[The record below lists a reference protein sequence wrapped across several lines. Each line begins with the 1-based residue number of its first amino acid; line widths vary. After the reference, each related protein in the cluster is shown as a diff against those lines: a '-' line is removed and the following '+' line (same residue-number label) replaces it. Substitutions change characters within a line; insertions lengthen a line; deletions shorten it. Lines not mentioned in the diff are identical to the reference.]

1 MHADHTVVAIEPD
14 SVAGR
19 RDPQIRHI
27 CRRNAPKFVDHRP
40 RQPNRNPVGQFD
52 LDRIPVRLKSHAAR
66 PALRLTALPA
76 SLNST
81 LNFVLGSLFLSLHGS
96 IPNPALIA

>member
-1 MHADHTVVAIEPD
+1 
-14 SVAGR
+14 
-19 RDPQIRHI
+19 
-27 CRRNAPKFVDHRP
+27 
-40 RQPNRNPVGQFD
+40 
-52 LDRIPVRLKSHAAR
+52 
-66 PALRLTALPA
+66 LPA